1 MSRCSA
7 RSRNSLHRWF
17 SLIATLFL
25 SLTSL
30 TVNADSLTPML
41 VDIREFQPGTFSVRA
56 TMPVGTP
63 NSYVPDIRMPEDCQ
77 RISLNEAGSASP
89 AGSLM
94 YRCADGI
101 HGKTIDIGSDGVRLP
116 VPVAL
121 RIRFES
127 GDSFSIFLPPSE
139 ARWQIPDRF
148 DWQTVARNYT
158 LLGVTHIL
166 QGFDH
171 LLFVIC
177 LLWIS
182 GGLRQILLTITG
194 FTLAHSLTLI
204 LSAFNL
210 VQIPIAPVEVLIALS
225 ILFLAVEVARGKRDT
240 LTWRYPFVIS
250 SAFGLLHGLGF
261 AAAIASVGFPQHN
274 LVTGLLFFNI
284 GVEVGQIAFIVSVLM
299 LARLFRLMPIQW
311 PAGIKKLPVY
321 AVGTLSAYWTIS
333 SMALLQAVTP

>member
-1 MSRCSA
+1 
-7 RSRNSLHRWF
+7 LHRWF

-30 TVNADSLTPML
+30 TVNADNLMPML
-41 VDIREFQPGTFSVRA
+41 VDIREFQPRTFSVRA
-56 TMPVGTP
+56 TMPIGIP

-77 RISLNEAGSASP
+77 RIPLNEAGSESP
-89 AGSLM
+89 GGSVI
-94 YRCADGI
+94 YRCTDGI
-101 HGKTIDIGSDGVRLP
+101 RGKTIDIGVAGVRLP

-127 GDSFSIFLPPSE
+127 GDSFSTFLPPSE
-139 ARWQIPDRF
+139 ARWQIPNRF
-148 DWQTVARNYT
+148 DWQTVAKDYT
-158 LLGVTHIL
+158 YLGVTHIL
-166 QGFDH
+166 QGYDH

-182 GGLRQILLTITG
+182 VGLRQLLLTITG

-204 LSAFNL
+204 LSAFDL
-210 VQIPIAPVEVLIALS
+210 VRIPVAPVEVLIALS
-225 ILFLAVEVARGKRDT
+225 ILFLSVEVARGKRDT

-261 AAAIASVGFPQHN
+261 AAAIASVGLPQHN

-284 GVEVGQIAFIVSVLM
+284 GVEFGQIAFVVSVLM
-299 LARLFRLMPIQW
+299 LARLFRLTQIQC
-311 PAGIKKLPVY
+311 PASIKKLPVY
-321 AVGTLSAYWTIS
+321 AVGTLGAYWTIS
-333 SMALLQAVTP
+333 GMALL